1 MNEKETFVLKEIA
14 RQMAGSIAERIVM
27 RIEMDL
33 SNINGKEK
41 KPIERVQL
49 DNDPF
54 ADPDHKLEWRKGDS
68 EIERAIYESEVGNN
82 E

>member
-33 SNINGKEK
+33 SNINGKK
-41 KPIERVQL
+41 PKPIERVQL
-49 DNDPF
+49 DDDPF
-54 ADPDHKLEWRKGDS
+54 SEPDHKLEWRKGESKYDV
-68 EIERAIYESEVGNN
+68 IHYEARGGK
-82 E
+82 